1 MMWFTFKGVDSR
13 TYGVWLTEQPII
25 ARAEKRVRFDEVP
38 GRDGTLATYDGA
50 YNDVETELACYIEDG
65 NTAASVFAWLSGEGT
80 LVLSTD
86 PSRAYRVTTVGQ
98 MEVERV
104 SRGLGARFLRV
115 PLRLEPFRY
124 HAPEAAPITISTS
137 GGTVTNPGT
146 YASRPRIAITGSGA
160 FTVTVGGEFMEFENV
175 TGGIIVDSEKMDCFT
190 ADGLSLANSLAT
202 IDEFPTLKT
211 GANVIS
217 WTGAVTKAQIT
228 PRWRDL

>member
-13 TYGVWLTEQPII
+13 TYGVRLTEQPII

-38 GRDGTLATYDGA
+38 GRDGALATYDGA

-65 NTAASVFAWLSGEGT
+65 STAASVFNWLAGVGT

-86 PSRAYRVTTVGQ
+86 EARAYRVTTVGQ
-98 MEVERV
+98 MEIERV
-104 SRGLGARFLRV
+104 SRGLGARYLRV

-124 HAPEAAPITISTS
+124 HNPATAPITVSTS

-160 FTVTVGGEFMEFENV
+160 FTVTIGGEFMEFENV
-175 TGGIIVDSEKMDCFT
+175 MGGIIVDSELCDCFT
-190 ADGLSLANSLAT
+190 ADGLMLANNLAT
-202 IDEFPTLKT
+202 LDEFPTLKA
-211 GANVIS
+211 GANTIA
-217 WTGAVTKAQIT
+217 WAGAVTKVVIT